1 VLSIFSF
8 REKEKVMSAI
18 QEITKF
24 AEDIKAGNGPVQPGA
39 PMRFPDAVSVN
50 DAIAQGDLLLK
61 VVNSVPAGFT
71 KVDKLEPKDMQ
82 LVVGNTVGAKHALS
96 HLNGVTLYRPAEWT
110 VESFIG
116 PIFVC
121 NQEVA
126 VTHPVHGNVT
136 VPANTMIACEYQK
149 ELDLIEAIE
158 RRARD

>member
-1 VLSIFSF
+1 MSNG
-8 REKEKVMSAI
+8 KSAI
-18 QEITKF
+18 QEITEF
-24 AEDIKAGNGPVQPGA
+24 ASDVKAGKGVVTPGT
-39 PMRFPDAVSVN
+39 PINFPAAASVN

-61 VVNSVPAGFT
+61 VVDSIPAGFS
-71 KVDKLEPKDMQ
+71 KIENLKDADRQ

-96 HLNGVTLYRPAEWT
+96 SLDGVTLYRPAEWT

-121 NQEVA
+121 SQECS
-126 VTHPVHGNVT
+126 VTHPVHGDVT
-136 VPANTMIACEYQK
+136 VPAGMTIACEYQK

>member
-1 VLSIFSF
+1 MVIFSF
-8 REKEKVMSAI
+8 REKEKVMKSAI

-61 VVNSVPAGFT
+61 VVDSVPAGFT

-110 VESFIG
+110 IESFIG
-116 PIFVC
+116 PVFVC
-121 NQEVA
+121 NQEVS